1 MSRTIIM
8 RGGMSPHSFISRR
21 AEEDQKLAKDKK
33 RYEDLNQSVKDL
45 VLNAGAIDVGVVTT
59 ETLKGGPPSTDL
71 AYMLDGAS
79 SAIVFALPLDQE
91 KIERFL
97 RKEDFA
103 GHCLD
108 NVRTNTLASGIA
120 LELAR
125 FLEMKGQTAV
135 PVESNF
141 VYRKDTARGPFD
153 EKPPISHRYLAV
165 RAGIGHF
172 GLSGN
177 VIRRKEGAA
186 IILGSVVT
194 GARLMASEPLP
205 PEENYCD
212 ECRLCMS
219 ACASGLMH
227 TDEKACVTLGG
238 SEFSY
243 ARRQSYNRCD
253 YVCGGFTGLCKT
265 GKWSTWSPARFPIPE
280 KDEEF
285 LDALRAAVKPYAL
298 RPRPGIGFYHP
309 LLPGNKGQ
317 MTCGHCQLICH
328 PDKSVRKMRFNMLTE
343 AGVVIQLED
352 GSLKA
357 VLPGEAREHLA
368 AMRPEVRALYEKE
381 A

>member
-1 MSRTIIM
+1 M
-8 RGGMSPHSFISRR
+8 
-21 AEEDQKLAKDKK
+21 AKDKK
-33 RYEDLNQSVKDL
+33 HYEDLNQLVKDL

-59 ETLKGGPPSTDL
+59 ETLEGGPPSTDL
-71 AYMLDGAS
+71 SYVLDGAK
-79 SAIVFALPLDQE
+79 SAVVFALPLDQE

-97 RKEDFA
+97 KKEDFP

-108 NVRTNTLASGIA
+108 NVRTNTLSSGIA

-125 FLEMKGQTAV
+125 FLEMKGQAAV

-141 VYRKDTARGPFD
+141 VYRKDTPRGLND

-165 RAGIGHF
+165 RAGLGHF

-177 VIRRKEGAA
+177 VIRKKGGASV
-186 IILGSVVT
+186 ILGSVVT
-194 GARLMASEPLP
+194 DTQLTPTDPLP
-205 PEENYCD
+205 VDENYCD
-212 ECRLCMS
+212 ECRLCLS

-227 TDEKACVTLGG
+227 EDEKTTVTMGG
-238 SEFSY
+238 VEFSY
-243 ARRQSYNRCD
+243 ARRQSYSRCD
-253 YVCGGFTGLCKT
+253 YVCGGFTGLSKS

-285 LDALRAAVKPYAL
+285 LDAIRVAVKPYVY
-298 RPRPGIGFYHP
+298 RPKPGIGFYHP
-309 LLPGNKGQ
+309 QLPGNKGQ

-328 PDKSVRKMRFNMLTE
+328 PDKDVRAKRFKMLTE

-357 VLPGEAREHLA
+357 VSPEEAIEHLA
-368 AMRPEVRALYEKE
+368 AMSPDVRALYENIN
-381 A
+381 

>member
-1 MSRTIIM
+1 M
-8 RGGMSPHSFISRR
+8 
-21 AEEDQKLAKDKK
+21 AKDKK
-33 RYEDLNQSVKDL
+33 RFEDLEQLAKDL
-45 VLNAGAIDVGVVTT
+45 VLNAGAIDVGIATV
-59 ETLKGGPPSTDL
+59 ETLEGGPPSTDL
-71 AYMLDGAS
+71 TYVMDGAR

-97 RKEDFA
+97 KKEDFS

-108 NVRTNTLASGIA
+108 NVRVNTLASGIA

-125 FLEMKGQTAV
+125 FLEMKGQKAV

-141 VYRKDTARGPFD
+141 FYRKDTPRGPHD
-153 EKPPISHRYLAV
+153 EKPTISHRYLAV
-165 RAGIGHF
+165 RAGLGHF

-177 VIRRKEGAA
+177 VIRPKDGIPVIFAA
-186 IILGSVVT
+186 VVT
-194 GARLMASEPLP
+194 DARLTPTDPLP

-212 ECRLCMS
+212 ECGLCLS

-227 TDEKACVTLGG
+227 PKEKASVTMGG
-238 SEFSY
+238 VEFSY
-243 ARRQSYNRCD
+243 AKRQSYNRCD
-253 YVCGGFTGLCKT
+253 YVCGGFTGLSKS

-285 LDALRAAVKPYAL
+285 LDAIRAAVKPYAY

-309 LLPGNKGQ
+309 QLPGNKGQ

-328 PDKSVRKMRFNMLTE
+328 PDKEIRKKRFNMLTK
-343 AGVVIQLED
+343 AGVVIQLKD

-357 VLPGEAREHLA
+357 VSPEEAEKHLDAMPREQ
-368 AMRPEVRALYEKE
+368 RALYEMVD
-381 A
+381 

>member
-1 MSRTIIM
+1 M
-8 RGGMSPHSFISRR
+8 
-21 AEEDQKLAKDKK
+21 AKDKK
-33 RYEDLNQSVKDL
+33 RYEDLNQTVKDL
-45 VLNAGAIDVGVVTT
+45 VLNAGAIDVGIVTT
-59 ETLKGGPPSTDL
+59 ETLEGGPPSTHL
-71 AYMLDGAS
+71 SYVLDGAK
-79 SAIVFALPLDQE
+79 SAVVFALPLDQE

-97 RKEDFA
+97 KKEDFA

-108 NVRTNTLASGIA
+108 NVRTNTLSSGIA

-125 FLEMKGQTAV
+125 FLEMKGQAAV
-135 PVESNF
+135 PVESNS
-141 VYRKDTARGPFD
+141 VYRKDTPRGPRD

-165 RAGIGHF
+165 RAGLGHF

-177 VIRRKEGAA
+177 VIREKEGAA

-194 GARLMASEPLP
+194 DAQLMPTDPLP
-205 PEENYCD
+205 AEENYCD
-212 ECRLCMS
+212 ECRLCLS

-227 TDEKACVTLGG
+227 PEEKTTVTMGG
-238 SEFSY
+238 VEFSY

-253 YVCGGFTGLCKT
+253 YVCGGFTGLSKS

-285 LDALRAAVKPYAL
+285 LEAIRAVIKQYAY
-298 RPRPGIGFYHP
+298 RPKPGIGFYHA

-317 MTCGHCQLICH
+317 MTCGHCQLLCH
-328 PDKSVRKMRFNMLTE
+328 PDKDVRKERFKMLTE

-357 VLPGEAREHLA
+357 VSPEEAREHLT
-368 AMRPEVRALYEKE
+368 AMNPEVRALYENIT
-381 A
+381 

>member
-1 MSRTIIM
+1 M
-8 RGGMSPHSFISRR
+8 
-21 AEEDQKLAKDKK
+21 AKERK
-33 RYEDLNQSVKDL
+33 RYEDLDQTVKDL
-45 VLNAGAIDVGVVTT
+45 VLNAGAIDVGIVTT
-59 ETLKGGPPSTDL
+59 ETLEGGPPSTDL
-71 AYMLDGAS
+71 SYVLDGAR

-97 RKEDFA
+97 KKEDFS
-103 GHCLD
+103 GHGLD
-108 NVRTNTLASGIA
+108 NVRTNTQASGIA

-125 FLEMKGQTAV
+125 FLEMKGHSAV

-141 VYRKDTARGPFD
+141 FYRKDTSRGPFD

-177 VIRRKEGAA
+177 VIREKEGAA

-194 GARLMASEPLP
+194 TAHLTPTEPLP
-205 PEENYCD
+205 AEENYCD
-212 ECRLCMS
+212 ECRLCLS

-227 TDEKACVTLGG
+227 AEEKAAVTLGG
-238 SEFSY
+238 VEFSY

-253 YVCGGFTGLCKT
+253 YVCGGFAGLSKS
-265 GKWSTWSPARFPIPE
+265 GKWSTWSPARFPIPD

-285 LDALRAAVKPYAL
+285 LDALRMAVKPYAL

-317 MTCGHCQLICH
+317 ITCGHCQIICH
-328 PDKSVRKMRFNMLTE
+328 PDKDVRAKRFKMLTQ
-343 AGVVIQLED
+343 AGVVIQLDD

-357 VLPGEAREHLA
+357 VSPDEAREHLA
-368 AMRPEVRALYEKE
+368 AKSPEERALYEDIKR
-381 A
+381 

>member
-1 MSRTIIM
+1 M
-8 RGGMSPHSFISRR
+8 
-21 AEEDQKLAKDKK
+21 AKDKK
-33 RYEDLNQSVKDL
+33 RHEDLNQLVKDL
-45 VLNAGAIDVGVVTT
+45 VLNAGAIDVGIVTT
-59 ETLKGGPPSTDL
+59 ETLEGGPPSTDL
-71 AYMLDGAS
+71 SYVLDGAK
-79 SAIVFALPLDQE
+79 SAVVFALPLDQE

-97 RKEDFA
+97 KKEDFP

-108 NVRTNTLASGIA
+108 NVRTNTHASGIA

-125 FLEMKGQTAV
+125 FLEMKGQAAV

-141 VYRKDTARGPFD
+141 VYRKDTPRGPLD

-165 RAGIGHF
+165 RAGIAHF

-177 VIRRKEGAA
+177 VIRKKEGAA

-194 GARLMASEPLP
+194 DARLKPTDPLP
-205 PEENYCD
+205 AEENYCD
-212 ECRLCMS
+212 ECRLCLS

-227 TDEKACVTLGG
+227 PDEKATVTLGG
-238 SEFSY
+238 VEFSY

-253 YVCGGFTGLCKT
+253 YVCGGFTGLSKS
-265 GKWSTWSPARFPIPE
+265 GKWSTWSPARFSIPE

-285 LDALRAAVKPYAL
+285 LDALRSTVKPYVY
-298 RPRPGIGFYHP
+298 RPRPGIGFYHA

-317 MTCGHCQLICH
+317 LTCGHCQLICH
-328 PDKSVRKMRFNMLTE
+328 PEKDVRKERFKMLTE

-357 VLPGEAREHLA
+357 VSSEEALEHLA
-368 AMRPEVRALYEKE
+368 AMSPEKRALYELVT
-381 A
+381 

>member
-1 MSRTIIM
+1 M
-8 RGGMSPHSFISRR
+8 
-21 AEEDQKLAKDKK
+21 AKKK
-33 RYEDLNQSVKDL
+33 RYEELNQKDVEDL

-59 ETLKGGPPSTDL
+59 DTLEGGPPSTDL
-71 AYMLDGAS
+71 SYVLDGAK
-79 SAIVFALPLDQE
+79 SAVVFALPLDQE

-97 RKEDFA
+97 KKEDFT
-103 GHCLD
+103 GHCTD
-108 NVRTNTLASGIA
+108 NVRTNTFASGIA
-120 LELAR
+120 LELTR
-125 FLEMKGQTAV
+125 FLEMKGQAAV

-141 VYRKDTARGPFD
+141 MYRKDTPRGPFD

-165 RAGIGHF
+165 RAGLGHF

-177 VIRRKEGAA
+177 VIRKKEGAA
-186 IILGSVVT
+186 VLFGSVVT
-194 GARLMASEPLP
+194 TAELMPTDPLP
-205 PEENYCD
+205 AEENYCD
-212 ECRLCMS
+212 ECLLCLS

-227 TDEKACVTLGG
+227 ADERTTVTMGG
-238 SEFSY
+238 IEFSY

-253 YVCGGFTGLCKT
+253 YVCGGFAGLCKS

-285 LDALRAAVKPYAL
+285 LDAIRSAIKPYAY
-298 RPRPGIGFYHP
+298 RPKPGVGFYHAM
-309 LLPGNKGQ
+309 LPGNKGQ

-328 PDKSVRKMRFNMLTE
+328 PDKDVRTKRFKMLTA

-357 VLPGEAREHLA
+357 VSPEVALEHLA
-368 AMRPEVRALYEKE
+368 AMSPDVRALYENT